1 MTIGILLAVLVVVC
15 LGYILLKKPDNLSAD
30 ANQMSLA
37 QRRILL
43 GYFLLLGALLMALLV
58 DLNMVDFP
66 ESAVSIQMT
75 PPATAFP
82 ASNPTLAN
90 PPAGRSSNTTNLT
103 IANSAVTNSTHGA
116 SQTSGS
122 GAAEPKGDPVILQV
136 IPRVTS
142 GSPPTTYLAVYGTNL
157 GAGSQVR
164 INGQVRGT
172 KVPGPDLLEAQ
183 PEASDIQGKGTITVD
198 VITND
203 TPSKVSNCVIVSI
216 EKPTA
221 PLNLGKWKPYITR
234 EIQLLLIV
242 LAAGALGCLIH
253 GLRSI
258 AIFIGNRN
266 AVSSWFW
273 WYITRPLLGM
283 AMSLIFYSL
292 LRGGFLAGTQA
303 DAKVVSPFGV
313 LAIGAMVGM
322 FTDKAVGKLADIFDM
337 LLRSKADD
345 ANKDA
350 NKKVTI
356 KTTALP
362 DGTVGTPYRF
372 QLEGNDGS
380 PSFTWTVT
388 GLPAGLT
395 ADPKTGVI
403 SGTPTGPAS
412 PSNLVQIVANNGLG
426 NIDSKTLN
434 LAIH

>member
-1 MTIGILLAVLVVVC
+1 MGYFVMTIGILLAVLVVVC
-15 LGYILLKKPDNLSAD
+15 LGYILLKKPDDLSAD

-103 IANSAVTNSTHGA
+103 IANSAVTNSSHGA

-303 DAKVVSPFGV
+303 DAKVVSP
-313 LAIGAMVGM
+313 
-322 FTDKAVGKLADIFDM
+322 
-337 LLRSKADD
+337 
-345 ANKDA
+345 
-350 NKKVTI
+350 
-356 KTTALP
+356 
-362 DGTVGTPYRF
+362 
-372 QLEGNDGS
+372 
-380 PSFTWTVT
+380 
-388 GLPAGLT
+388 
-395 ADPKTGVI
+395 
-403 SGTPTGPAS
+403 
-412 PSNLVQIVANNGLG
+412 
-426 NIDSKTLN
+426 
-434 LAIH
+434 